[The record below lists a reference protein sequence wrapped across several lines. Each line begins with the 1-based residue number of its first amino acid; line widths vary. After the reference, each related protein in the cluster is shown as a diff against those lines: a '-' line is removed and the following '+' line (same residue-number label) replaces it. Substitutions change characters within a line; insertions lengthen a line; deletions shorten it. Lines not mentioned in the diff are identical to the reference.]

1 MNNQM
6 NFLGQHINNQ
16 LHIGILAAGKGSR
29 MESPLPKVLH
39 ELNGKSLINY
49 VLGTALELNPNSI
62 TLVVGFQKNRVKNH
76 IKNDIKFT
84 DSLMRKTNI
93 SYVSQD
99 EQLGTGHAVLQMEN
113 QLINETGHLLILY
126 GDVPNIK
133 SSTLSPIIDEHIKE
147 DRNATVITATLDN
160 PTGYGRIIRN
170 QNGDLLKIVEEKDCT
185 TDEKK
190 IKEWNPGIYI
200 FKIPQL
206 FSELKRIKSNNAAN
220 EYYLT
225 DVIEL
230 IKENSSVQAKKINNP
245 SEVIGINTTTQLNSL
260 ENIKG

>member
-1 MNNQM
+1 M
-6 NFLGQHINNQ
+6 NNQ

-29 MESPLPKVLH
+29 MESELPKVLH
-39 ELNGKSLINY
+39 QLNGKSLIDY
-49 VLGTALELNPNSI
+49 VLDTASELNPDSI
-62 TLVVGFQKNRVKNH
+62 TLVVGFQKDRVKNH
-76 IKNDIKFT
+76 IQND
-84 DSLMRKTNI
+84 NVN
-93 SYVSQD
+93 YVSQ
-99 EQLGTGHAVLQMEN
+99 EQQLGTGHAALQLEN
-113 QLINETGHLLILY
+113 QLENQSGHLLILY

-147 DRNATVITATLDN
+147 NRNATLITAMLDD

-170 QNGDLLKIVEEKDCT
+170 QDGDLLKIVEEKDCT
-185 TDEKK
+185 ADEKK

-206 FSELKRIKSNNAAN
+206 FIGLKRIKSNNASN

-230 IKENSSVQAKKINNP
+230 IKENSPVQAKKIEDP
-245 SEVIGINTTTQLNSL
+245 MEVIGINTINQLNSL
-260 ENIKG
+260 ENS

>member
-1 MNNQM
+1 M
-6 NFLGQHINNQ
+6 NNQ

-29 MESPLPKVLH
+29 MQSELPKVLH
-39 ELNGKSLINY
+39 QLNGKSLIDY
-49 VLGTALELNPNSI
+49 VLDTASELNPDSI

-76 IKNDIKFT
+76 IQND
-84 DSLMRKTNI
+84 NVN
-93 SYVSQD
+93 YVSQ
-99 EQLGTGHAVLQMEN
+99 EQQLGTGHAALQLEN
-113 QLINETGHLLILY
+113 QLANQSGHLLILY
-126 GDVPNIK
+126 GDAPNIK

-147 DRNATVITATLDN
+147 NRNATLITAVLDD

-170 QNGDLLKIVEEKDCT
+170 QDGDLLKIVEEKDCT
-185 TDEKK
+185 PDEKK

-206 FSELKRIKSNNAAN
+206 FSELKRIKSNNASN

-230 IKENSSVQAKKINNP
+230 IKENSAVQAKKIGNP
-245 SEVIGINTTTQLNSL
+245 MEVIGINTINQLNSL
-260 ENIKG
+260 ENS

>member
-1 MNNQM
+1 M
-6 NFLGQHINNQ
+6 NNQ

-49 VLGTALELNPNSI
+49 VLETASELNPNSI
-62 TLVVGFQKNRVKNH
+62 TLVVGFQKDRVKNH
-76 IKNDIKFT
+76 IKND
-84 DSLMRKTNI
+84 DVR
-93 SYVSQD
+93 YVSQD

-185 TDEKK
+185 RDEKK

-230 IKENSSVQAKKINNP
+230 IKENSPVQAKKINDP

-260 ENIKG
+260 ENSQV

>member
-1 MNNQM
+1 M
-6 NFLGQHINNQ
+6 NNQ

-49 VLGTALELNPNSI
+49 VLETASELNPNSI
-62 TLVVGFQKNRVKNH
+62 TLVVGFQKDRVKNH
-76 IKNDIKFT
+76 IKNDNV
-84 DSLMRKTNI
+84 R
-93 SYVSQD
+93 YVSQD
-99 EQLGTGHAVLQMEN
+99 KQLGTGHAVLQMEN
-113 QLINETGHLLILY
+113 QLISEIGHLLILY

-133 SSTLSPIIDEHIKE
+133 SSTLSPIKDEHIKE
-147 DRNATVITATLDN
+147 DRNATVITATLDD

-230 IKENSSVQAKKINNP
+230 IKENSPVQAKKINDP

-260 ENIKG
+260 ENSQV